1 MKRALLTFTLFL
13 VLAFGTSA
21 QEQPKPVEAF
31 VNPAVTPVLQAL
43 VLSADQVNRLALAE
57 TQVQNAKA
65 QLEIVTMQLFLEKGG
80 TLADYDTRPQV
91 VGQGA
96 VAFVPKAKK

>member
-1 MKRALLTFTLFL
+1 MKQAI
-13 VLAFGTSA
+13 LAFAAFIILTGLTAA
-21 QEQPKPVEAF
+21 QEQPKPAEPVSSPT
-31 VNPAVTPVLQAL
+31 PAPLQAL

-80 TLADYDTRPQV
+80 TLADYDTRPQMIE
-91 VGQGA
+91 QGA